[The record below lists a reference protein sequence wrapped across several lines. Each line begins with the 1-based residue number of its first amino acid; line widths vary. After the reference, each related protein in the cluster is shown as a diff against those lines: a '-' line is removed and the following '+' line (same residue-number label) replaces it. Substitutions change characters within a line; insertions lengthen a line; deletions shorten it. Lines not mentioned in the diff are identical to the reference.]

1 MHHLFSMA
9 YLSAYRK
16 NLSYNALLLAMLS
29 AALLNPACGK
39 KTNPEIIA
47 SDFIQQVELTIEKKS
62 LVGLRDLV
70 SKNYHD
76 EFNRDHRDVL
86 ALASSY
92 LIRSKSI
99 HLFIDLQSAESIS
112 DTTIRCKLLVAF
124 ASAPIDNRNLLLD
137 LNADFYWFD
146 LDLVD
151 EKDHWRVVNA
161 AWQQAMI
168 EDFFNDEHSNQS

>member
-1 MHHLFSMA
+1 MA
-9 YLSAYRK
+9 YLSARCK
-16 NLSYNALLLAMLS
+16 NIPYNALLLAIL
-29 AALLNPACGK
+29 AGALLNPACGK

-47 SDFIQQVELTIEKKS
+47 ADFIQRVESTIEKQS
-62 LVGLRDLV
+62 LVGLRNLV
-70 SKNYHD
+70 SKNYRD

-112 DTTIRCKLLVAF
+112 DTVVRCKLLVAF
-124 ASAPIDNRNLLLD
+124 ASTPIDNRNLLLD

-151 EKDHWRVVNA
+151 EKDHWCVVNA
-161 AWQQAMI
+161 AWQKAMI
-168 EDFFNDEHSNQS
+168 EDFFSNERSDQS